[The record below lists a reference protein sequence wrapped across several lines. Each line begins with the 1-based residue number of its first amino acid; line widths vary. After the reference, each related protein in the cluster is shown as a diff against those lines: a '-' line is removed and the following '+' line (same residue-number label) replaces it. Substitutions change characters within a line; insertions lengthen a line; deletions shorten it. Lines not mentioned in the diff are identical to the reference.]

1 LNFLSI
7 DIVQK
12 ALRDAANPEKAK
24 LYAGYFRTGKG
35 EYGEGDKFLGITVP
49 IQRKIA
55 RQFTGLPLVEISKL
69 LKSDFHED
77 RFTALVILQAKNP
90 SKEIAKFYLAHT
102 KYINNWD
109 LVDTSAPRILG
120 PVADRAVLYKLAKSR
135 SLWERRIAII
145 TTGYYIWQS
154 DFNDTLKISEM
165 LLGDPHHLIHKAV
178 GWMLREVGKRDVKV
192 LEKFLSAHAGRMP
205 RVMLRYAIEKF
216 PEPKRKEYLATSTS

>member
-1 LNFLSI
+1 MNFLSI

-90 SKEIAKFYLAHT
+90 SKEIAKFYLAYT

-178 GWMLREVGKRDVKV
+178 GWMLREIGKRNLNRE
-192 LEKFLSAHAGRMP
+192 LEFLNKHHRKMP
-205 RVMLRYAIEKF
+205 RTMLRYSIERLDREK
-216 PEPKRKEYLATSTS
+216 KSYYLNKS